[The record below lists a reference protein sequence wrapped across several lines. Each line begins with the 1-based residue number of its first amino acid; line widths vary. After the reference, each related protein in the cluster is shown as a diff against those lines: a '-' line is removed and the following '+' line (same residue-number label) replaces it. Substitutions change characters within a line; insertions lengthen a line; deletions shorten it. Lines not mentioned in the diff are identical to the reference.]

1 MSVVYFHLLSAT
13 KAEEIRGEYPIAR
26 SMTGVAFA
34 LFANDMTGVNLAGL
48 LPPFSGK
55 RRIIV
60 WNTLELANF

>member
-1 MSVVYFHLLSAT
+1 MTVVCIHCLLAT
-13 KAEEIRGEYPIAR
+13 KAEEIRRERIAKI
-26 SMTGVAFA
+26 MTGVAFA
-34 LFANDMTGVNLAGL
+34 LFANDMTGVIFARR